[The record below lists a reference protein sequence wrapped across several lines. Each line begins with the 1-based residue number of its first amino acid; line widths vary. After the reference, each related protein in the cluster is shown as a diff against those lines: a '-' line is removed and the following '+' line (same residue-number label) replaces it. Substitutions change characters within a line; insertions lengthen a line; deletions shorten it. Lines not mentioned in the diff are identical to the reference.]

1 MDSKNSYLCAFKKN
15 SYFTMAHTFLYTIE
29 TPQSN
34 IAVKF
39 ASPTKVTSEF
49 LVTFLT
55 APHIEPFTMMFENEK
70 WQFPEQMPAE
80 VRALEE
86 ELLKAARKFQ
96 R

>member
-1 MDSKNSYLCAFKKN
+1 LQKLLSLRLQKNTYIA
-15 SYFTMAHTFLYTIE
+15 MAHTFLYTIE

-55 APHIEPFTMMFENEK
+55 APHIEPFTMMLQNEK
-70 WQFPEQMPAE
+70 WQLPEQMPAE